1 MQASLLHLL
10 FSVKTHTSLSFLFG
24 ALAAAC
30 CSRVYLNVH
39 VSSTAATTSRCS
51 TIFVRKYIEM
61 QTIKNEI
68 ISLVKLM

>member
-1 MQASLLHLL
+1 MQAALLQLL
-10 FSVKTHTSLSFLFG
+10 FSVKKHSSISFLFD
-24 ALAAAC
+24 ARAAAC
-30 CSRVYLNVH
+30 CSRVNLNVR

-61 QTIKNEI
+61 QTVKNEI